1 MLSRSPHRHFA
12 AFPEAAHLQNAREWP
27 CAAQAP

>member
-1 MLSRSPHRHFA
+1 MLPRSPHRHLA
-12 AFPEAAHLQNAREWP
+12 ALLEAAHLQNARAWP